1 MNGLFPLREATPMTA
16 RSQGRTIARAIVRE
30 PTSLRTGRA
39 LTAASHRKRG
49 RQGEQTGEVRWRG
62 LLDAGKCGA
71 SRELRLTVRFIWN
84 GGIHNMKKLI
94 YFIVP
99 AILLA
104 AAGFLLACKRH
115 ASRTGLACI
124 HPSDL

>member
-1 MNGLFPLREATPMTA
+1 
-16 RSQGRTIARAIVRE
+16 
-30 PTSLRTGRA
+30 
-39 LTAASHRKRG
+39 
-49 RQGEQTGEVRWRG
+49 
-62 LLDAGKCGA
+62 
-71 SRELRLTVRFIWN
+71 
-84 GGIHNMKKLI
+84 MKKLI

-104 AAGFLLACKRH
+104 AAGLVLACKRH